1 MEPQQKNRRPFR
13 EGSLIRL
20 DRLAFSQSDPEVLA
34 MTGVTGTVTRATD
47 ILVWGTWGPLAI
59 LPKVDT
65 FTVLE
70 Y

>member
-20 DRLAFSQSDPEVLA
+20 DHLAFSHSDPEVLS
-34 MTGVTGTVTRATD
+34 MTGATGTVTKVTD
-47 ILVWGTWGPLAI
+47 ILIWGSWGPLAI
-59 LPKVDT
+59 LPEVDT